1 MSQINVP
8 VLPSAVLLHTRA
20 MEQLQ
25 QQVAQH
31 QAIMRKACAPIVAA
45 NAVIKQATAA
55 TIPGLRAINEYSTQ
69 ISRAHVFLIEQ
80 YNKSPKQ
87 KAKRAHAALIAV
99 CQTALRKVAR
109 HKSLREVAA
118 EFAQQIVVDV
128 RAVMREVFPEF
139 YANAP
144 NGATDLFMT
153 YLPKVANTNP

>member
-1 MSQINVP
+1 
-8 VLPSAVLLHTRA
+8 

-45 NAVIKQATAA
+45 NEVIKQATAA

-109 HKSLREVAA
+109 RKSLREVAA
-118 EFAQQIVVDV
+118 EFLHQVAQDV
-128 RAVMREVFPEF
+128 RVTMRELLCEF
-139 YANAP
+139 HANAP

-153 YLPKVANTNP
+153 NRLKVANTNP

>member
-45 NAVIKQATAA
+45 NAVIKQATVA

-109 HKSLREVAA
+109 RKSLREVAA
-118 EFAQQIVVDV
+118 EFLHQVAQDV
-128 RAVMREVFPEF
+128 RVTMRELLCEF
-139 YANAP
+139 HANAP
-144 NGATDLFMT
+144 NGARRFA
-153 YLPKVANTNP
+153 LPHYPLGANTNA

>member
-31 QAIMRKACAPIVAA
+31 QAIMRKACAPFVAA

-109 HKSLREVAA
+109 RKSLREVAA
-118 EFAQQIVVDV
+118 EFARQFVLDV
-128 RAVMREVFPEF
+128 RAVVRELLQDHR
-139 YANAP
+139 ANAP
-144 NGATDLFMT
+144 NGARRFA
-153 YLPKVANTNP
+153 LPHYPLGANTNA

>member
-8 VLPSAVLLHTRA
+8 MLPSAVLLHTRA

-118 EFAQQIVVDV
+118 EFAQHFVVDV
-128 RAVMREVFPEF
+128 RAVMRELLQEHH
-139 YANAP
+139 ANAP
-144 NGATDLFMT
+144 NGVTDLFMT
-153 YLPKVANTNP
+153 NQYKAANTNA

>member
-8 VLPSAVLLHTRA
+8 MLPSAVLLHTRA

-118 EFAQQIVVDV
+118 EFAQHFVVDV
-128 RAVMREVFPEF
+128 RAVMRELFPEF

-144 NGATDLFMT
+144 NGARSFA
-153 YLPKVANTNP
+153 LPHYPLGANTNA

>member
-25 QQVAQH
+25 QQVAKH
-31 QAIMRKACAPIVAA
+31 QAVMRKACAPIVAA

-109 HKSLREVAA
+109 RKSLHEVAA
-118 EFAQQIVVDV
+118 EFARQFVLDV
-128 RAVMREVFPEF
+128 RAVVRELLQDHC
-139 YANAP
+139 ANAP
-144 NGATDLFMT
+144 NGCTDLFMT
-153 YLPKVANTNP
+153 NQLKVANTNA

>member
-31 QAIMRKACAPIVAA
+31 QAVIRQACAPLVAV

-55 TIPGLRAINEYSTQ
+55 TIPGLRAINEQCAQ
-69 ISRAHVFLIEQ
+69 ITRAHVFLVEQ
-80 YNKSPKQ
+80 YNKSPKA
-87 KAKRAHAALIAV
+87 KAKRAHAALIEV

-109 HKSLREVAA
+109 RKSLREVAA
-118 EFAQQIVVDV
+118 EFVKQFVLDV
-128 RAVMREVFPEF
+128 RAVVRKLLQEHR
-139 YANAP
+139 ANAP
-144 NGATDLFMT
+144 NGARSFA
-153 YLPKVANTNP
+153 LPHYPLGANTNA